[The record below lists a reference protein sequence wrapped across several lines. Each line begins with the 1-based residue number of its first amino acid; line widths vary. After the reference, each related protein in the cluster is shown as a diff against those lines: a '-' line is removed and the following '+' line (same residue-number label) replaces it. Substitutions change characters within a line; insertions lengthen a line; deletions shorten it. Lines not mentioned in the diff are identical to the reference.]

1 MVIPQPTGSFVEQA
15 AEQQHGQIPT
25 PAPSVLHTHN
35 EMSSIQ
41 DGDSASQHPMGPENI
56 VNDGIQEHIPQEL
69 FIEWSSKT
77 NETSYRYNVSECQD
91 AWPGSIMIIVM
102 PIYHL
107 GTRLTTHSSDP
118 LLKGHVALF
127 PGNS

>member
-1 MVIPQPTGSFVEQA
+1 MVIPQPTGVFVEQA

-56 VNDGIQEHIPQEL
+56 VNDGVQEHIPQEL
-69 FIEWSSKT
+69 FIEWLSKT

-91 AWPGSIMIIVM
+91 ALFNKIIVL
-102 PIYHL
+102 PIYIYHL
-107 GTRLTTHSSDP
+107 GTEPD
-118 LLKGHVALF
+118 
-127 PGNS
+127 